1 MSGCQDGGGSRAI
14 FLMESARGETGVSQ
28 QRSHLKS
35 LLCLQKPR
43 VTATVASEGLQAASR
58 LGRATKA
65 VWTPA
70 LPFAWLLPQL
80 FSLGAHTSHSP
91 PFPSSWNPVLSHVTA
106 PMGGGSQAGSSPLRV
121 RCPPRTERPA
131 VPTVGDNLIS
141 GPNSR
146 RQFDFRICRCI
157 TPPQRSWVTLLSP
170 HSLEDL
176 EFAFIIPSLPL
187 PPSLPT
193 PLSLSPALPQPVC
206 LSSYLWTFLFSL
218 IHPSAFCHSI
228 RPGSWCGPRICEVLG
243 RCGNRRPDVGP
254 ASCRPGTHQD
264 GCDCPAKPSVCGHC
278 RALSLLKCECHSDCL
293 QITGRDNSQQRILSR
308 PSSQGLGPVFALAL

>member
-1 MSGCQDGGGSRAI
+1 
-14 FLMESARGETGVSQ
+14 MESARGETGVSQ

-43 VTATVASEGLQAASR
+43 VTATVASEGLRAASR

-91 PFPSSWNPVLSHVTA
+91 HFPSSWNPVLSHVTA
-106 PMGGGSQAGSSPLRV
+106 PMGGGSQAGSSPLWV

-176 EFAFIIPSLPL
+176 EFAFIIPSPR
-187 PPSLPT
+187 PPSLS
-193 PLSLSPALPQPVC
+193 LSLPPCPSLSVFLHTFGLSCFPLFIPQ
-206 LSSYLWTFLFSL
+206 
-218 IHPSAFCHSI
+218 HSVT
-228 RPGSWCGPRICEVLG
+228 RSVLDPG
-243 RCGNRRPDVGP
+243 VGP
-254 ASCRPGTHQD
+254 AFARSWGDVGTD
-264 GCDCPAKPSVCGHC
+264 GQMWALLPVGRGLIRTGATALQSPVCAATAGHC
-278 RALSLLKCECHSDCL
+278 R
-293 QITGRDNSQQRILSR
+293 
-308 PSSQGLGPVFALAL
+308 F